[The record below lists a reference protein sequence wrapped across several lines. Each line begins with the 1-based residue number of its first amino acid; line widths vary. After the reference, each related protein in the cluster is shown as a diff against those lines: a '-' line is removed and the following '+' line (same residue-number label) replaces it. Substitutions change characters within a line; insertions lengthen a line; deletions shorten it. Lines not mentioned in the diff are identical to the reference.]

1 MKFTASIAAAI
12 VVAAAPVF
20 ASCPDNPPRIKWNTH
35 SGDQRVNDAY
45 LQKLL
50 PGKKVKFG
58 SDGTEVYKKNGS
70 YTYRTSKG
78 NFDAPNYRFYKDGTR
93 CINYA
98 NPRFDLY
105 VVNDKRLI
113 LINAK
118 GWRGEGKVTK

>member
-1 MKFTASIAAAI
+1 MKRAFAIAAA
-12 VVAAAPVF
+12 VLVAAAPAF
-20 ASCPDNPPRIKWNTH
+20 AACPDKAPRIKWNTH

-50 PGKKVKFG
+50 PGKKVRFDSG
-58 SDGTEVYKKNGS
+58 YESYNKNGS
-70 YTYRTSKG
+70 YTFRAGSQKH
-78 NFDAPNYRFYKDGTR
+78 DAPSYRFYKDGSR

-113 LINAK
+113 LVNAQ
-118 GWRGEGKVTK
+118 GGRYQGKVTK